1 VSFRCSGGLGRTQVR
16 RRPEVDAVLAR
27 PEVRVEFEELK
38 RLIGKAADL
47 YGVGDREGHERAALE
62 ASAAIWRIVEWV
74 QGSFGP
80 GPASPIES
88 ALYAYVGNVAQ
99 HELLDGLGPPGG
111 MKVTLAEMSAPWP
124 PGRPSGRRPKA
135 RQQLIDEVRAHPD
148 MPDWRIEDRGR
159 TLGVWT
165 SDQAQDRAS
174 KRRRIKRIRED
185 ATN

>member
-1 VSFRCSGGLGRTQVR
+1 MK

-27 PEVRVEFEELK
+27 LEVRVELEELK
-38 RLIGKAADL
+38 RLIGMAAHL
-47 YGVGDREGHERAALE
+47 YDAGDREGHERAALE
-62 ASAAIWRIVEWV
+62 ASVAIWRIVEFV
-74 QGSFGP
+74 RGDLGR
-80 GPASPIES
+80 GPASPIEG

-99 HELLDGLGPPGG
+99 HELLDGLEQPGG

-124 PGRPSGRRPKA
+124 RGRPSGRRPKA
-135 RQQLIDEVRAHPD
+135 RQHLIDEVRAHPE

-165 SDQAQDRAS
+165 SDQAQDRTS

-185 ATN
+185 AAN